1 LFLWAITDGPEAIHL
16 LIDMMVAS
24 TTVLAN
30 SRVDDSPV
38 AFLVQS
44 PVHVQEQP
52 HKSSLPPC
60 VIPDIYG
67 QVHPMETDELISS
80 SLRKF
85 DLAVNL
91 LRNDVVA
98 VAERK
103 CPHLLT
109 PSFKLLFLR
118 CEVFHVDVSAWSMG
132 QELLCHAAFV
142 SRQAVRV
149 GDKQNSELH
158 SATQTTGNNG

>member
-1 LFLWAITDGPEAIHL
+1 
-16 LIDMMVAS
+16 MVAS
-24 TTVLAN
+24 TTVSAN

-38 AFLVQS
+38 SFLVQS
-44 PVHVQEQP
+44 PVHLQEQP

-60 VIPDIYG
+60 AIPDIYG
-67 QVHPMETDELISS
+67 QVHPVETDELISS

-118 CEVFHVDVSAWSMG
+118 CEVFHVDVSVWTMG
-132 QELLCHAAFV
+132 QELCVVRRLSHGKLYNGFV
-142 SRQAVRV
+142 AV
-149 GDKQNSELH
+149 GDIQKIASCTALRKLLG
-158 SATQTTGNNG
+158 TTIRSVWTR